1 MKRSKIKLYLN
12 VCVIPL
18 ITKTFINT
26 AKLKQSMFKAEIIKL
41 LKKEHIPEKL
51 LLTPPNPEMGDYALP
66 CFTLAKEYK
75 KAPQDIAKE
84 LEKKLKPTKNIEKIT
99 ANGPYLNFFINKA
112 AYNKAII
119 EAKLLN
125 KKPNKKVITLDF
137 SQPNIM
143 KPFNIAH
150 LRSTMIGNALAK
162 ILAHEGYKVIK
173 INHLGDWG
181 TQFGKMMYAYETWGN
196 KTDLMKDPMHYMT
209 DLYVKFHKEA
219 ETDPSLEEK
228 GREWFA
234 KLEKGDKK
242 ARIYWELFSKLSLQY
257 YNKTYKR
264 LNISFDSW
272 AGEAFYEPML
282 KDTISLLQKKG
293 IVKES
298 EGALVVDLESYGIT
312 PCIIQKSDGSTI
324 YATRDIAAAI
334 YRAKTYHFDKNLY
347 VVDVRQ
353 SLHFQQVFK
362 TVELAGFPWAKD
374 CIHIPFGTMKFED
387 GVMSTRK
394 GLIIFLEDVLDK
406 SVESVEKIIEEK
418 NPKLKNKKKVAEQV
432 GLGAIIFW
440 DLSHDRIRDI
450 AFSWDKVLDF
460 NGETGPYVQYTHARA
475 ASILRKAKEIKGKPA
490 YEKLATPQEKELLK
504 QLSLYEE
511 YIEKAADQYKPSILA
526 KYCMTLCQLFNDF
539 YEHCPCLT
547 EQDETLASAR
557 LALVK
562 KTKQTLEQALSI
574 LGIQAPEEM

>member
-1 MKRSKIKLYLN
+1 
-12 VCVIPL
+12 
-18 ITKTFINT
+18 
-26 AKLKQSMFKAEIIKL
+26 MFKEEI
-41 LKKEHIPEKL
+41 LKILRKEKIPEEL
-51 LLTPPNPEMGDYALP
+51 LQIPPNPEMGDYALP

-75 KAPQDIAKE
+75 KAPQDIAKD
-84 LEKKLKPTKNIEKIT
+84 LEKKLKVSKNIEKIQ

-112 AYNKAII
+112 AYNKEISKG
-119 EAKLLN
+119 KLVKRKN
-125 KKPNKKVITLDF
+125 NNQVITLDF

-143 KPFNIAH
+143 KPFSIAH

-162 ILAHEGYKVIK
+162 ILTHEGYKVIK

-181 TQFGKMMYAYETWGN
+181 TQFGKMMYAYETWGS
-196 KTDLMKDPMHYMT
+196 KKDLMKDPMHYMT
-209 DLYVKFHKEA
+209 NLYVKFHKEA
-219 ETDPSLEEK
+219 ETNPLLEER

-234 KLEKGDKK
+234 HLEQGDKK
-242 ARIYWELFSKLSLQY
+242 ARAYWELFSKLSMQY
-257 YNKTYKR
+257 YNKTYQR
-264 LNISFDSW
+264 LNITFDSW
-272 AGEAFYEPML
+272 AGEAFYEPQL
-282 KDTISLLQKKG
+282 KPTIVLLQKKG

-298 EGALVVDLESYGIT
+298 EGALVVDLEQYGIP

-334 YRAKTYHFDKNLY
+334 YRAKTYKFHKNLY

-362 TVELAGFPWAKD
+362 TLELASFSWAKD
-374 CIHIPFGTMKFED
+374 CIHLPFGTMKFED

-394 GLIIFLEDVLDK
+394 GIIIFLEEVIDK
-406 SVESVEKIIEEK
+406 AVESVEKIIEEK
-418 NPKLKNKKKVAEQV
+418 NPKLKDKKKVAEQV
-432 GLGAIIFW
+432 GLGAIVFW

-450 AFSWDKVLDF
+450 TFSWDKVLDF

-475 ASILRKAKEIKGKPA
+475 ASILRKAKGTKGKAA
-490 YEKLATPQEKELLK
+490 YEKLATIQEKELLK

-511 YIEKAADQYKPSILA
+511 NIKKAADQYKPSILA
-526 KYCMTLCQLFNDF
+526 KYLITLCQLFNDF

-547 EQDETLASAR
+547 ELDKSLVVAR
-557 LALVK
+557 LVLVK
-562 KTKQTLEQALSI
+562 KTKETIVHALSL

>member
-1 MKRSKIKLYLN
+1 MNTIILSKK
-12 VCVIPL
+12 
-18 ITKTFINT
+18 
-26 AKLKQSMFKAEIIKL
+26 MFKEEV
-41 LKKEHIPEKL
+41 LKILRKEKIPEEL
-51 LLTPPNPEMGDYALP
+51 LQTPPDPRMGDYALP

-75 KAPQDIAKE
+75 KVPQEIAKD
-84 LEKKLKPTKNIEKIT
+84 LEKRLKASKNIEKIT

-112 AYNKAII
+112 AYNKDII
-119 EAKLLN
+119 ESKFQ
-125 KKPNKKVITLDF
+125 KKKQKNKVITIDF

-143 KPFNIAH
+143 KPFSIAH
-150 LRSTMIGNALAK
+150 LRSTMIGNAISQ
-162 ILAHEGYKVIK
+162 ILTYEGYKVIK

-196 KTDLMKDPMHYMT
+196 KKDLMKDPMHYMT

-219 ETDPSLEEK
+219 ESNPSLEDK

-242 ARIYWELFSKLSLQY
+242 ARVYWELFSKLSLQY

-272 AGEAFYEPML
+272 AGEAFYEPLL
-282 KDTISLLQKKG
+282 KDTIALLQKKG
-293 IVKES
+293 IVKKS

-362 TVELAGFPWAKD
+362 TLELANFLWAKD
-374 CIHIPFGTMKFED
+374 CIHLPFGTMKFED

-394 GLIIFLEDVLDK
+394 GIIIFLEDVIDK
-406 SVESVEKIIEEK
+406 AVDSVEKIIEEK
-418 NPKLKNKKKVAEQV
+418 NPSLKNKNKVAEQI

-450 AFSWDKVLDF
+450 TFSWEKVLDF

-475 ASILRKAKEIKGKPA
+475 AAILRKAKGTKEKPC
-490 YEKLATPQEKELLK
+490 YEKLATTQEKELLK

-511 YIEKAADQYKPSILA
+511 IIEKAADQYKPSILA
-526 KYCMTLCQLFNDF
+526 KYLITLCQVFNDF
-539 YEHCPCLT
+539 YEHCPCVT
-547 EQDETLASAR
+547 EEDKTLASAR
-557 LALVK
+557 LQLVK
-562 KTKQTLEQALSI
+562 KTKETLAHGLSL